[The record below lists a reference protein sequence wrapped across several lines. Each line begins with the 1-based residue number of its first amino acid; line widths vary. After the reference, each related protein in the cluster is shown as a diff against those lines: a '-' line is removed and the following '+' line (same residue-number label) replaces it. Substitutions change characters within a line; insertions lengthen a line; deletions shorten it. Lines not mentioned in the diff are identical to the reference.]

1 LKKIFYSPGEPSGI
15 GVDLI
20 IEICKSDYWK
30 DSKHPIVCLGDP
42 NLFLSRAKLLNKKI
56 KITLLENHKDTKPNK
71 KGLLQIIQV
80 AKCKTYSAGKLNP
93 SNASYVIEHLNYGIN
108 QCLLDKNNALVT
120 GPISKKN
127 IIDSGVNFSG
137 HTEWIQKITK
147 SKDVLMLLASEQIK
161 VALITTHVPLKK
173 VSKLIT
179 KETIIDKATILND
192 GLKSK
197 LKIKKPNI
205 VMLGLNPHAGEGGK
219 VGTEELEIL
228 EPAAKYLR
236 KIGINISDPISADTA
251 FTPTMLNKTDAYL
264 AMYHDQGL
272 PVMKAL
278 SFGNGINITLGVP
291 IIRTSVDHGIALD
304 IAGSGKADTSSL
316 ENALHAASS
325 IV

>member
-1 LKKIFYSPGEPSGI
+1 
-15 GVDLI
+15 
-20 IEICKSDYWK
+20 
-30 DSKHPIVCLGDP
+30 
-42 NLFLSRAKLLNKKI
+42 
-56 KITLLENHKDTKPNK
+56 
-71 KGLLQIIQV
+71 
-80 AKCKTYSAGKLNP
+80 
-93 SNASYVIEHLNYGIN
+93 
-108 QCLLDKNNALVT
+108 
-120 GPISKKN
+120 
-127 IIDSGVNFSG
+127 
-137 HTEWIQKITK
+137 
-147 SKDVLMLLASEQIK
+147 MLLASEQIK

-219 VGTEELEIL
+219 VGAEELEIL

-251 FTPTMLNKTDAYL
+251 FTPSMLNKTDAYL

-291 IIRTSVDHGIALD
+291 IIRISVDHGIALD

-316 ENALHAASS
+316 KNALHTASS
-325 IV
+325 II

>member
-1 LKKIFYSPGEPSGI
+1 
-15 GVDLI
+15 
-20 IEICKSDYWK
+20 
-30 DSKHPIVCLGDP
+30 
-42 NLFLSRAKLLNKKI
+42 
-56 KITLLENHKDTKPNK
+56 
-71 KGLLQIIQV
+71 
-80 AKCKTYSAGKLNP
+80 
-93 SNASYVIEHLNYGIN
+93 
-108 QCLLDKNNALVT
+108 
-120 GPISKKN
+120 
-127 IIDSGVNFSG
+127 
-137 HTEWIQKITK
+137 
-147 SKDVLMLLASEQIK
+147 MLLASEQIK

-192 GLKSK
+192 GLKIK
-197 LKIKKPNI
+197 TKNKKPNI

-251 FTPTMLNKTDAYL
+251 FTPSMLNKTDAYL